1 MVIHV
6 HFLYSQGKRN
16 FYLSYL
22 KKKCFSYMMTL
33 KSPYLLTGVYILSYW
48 GIKYCV
54 LYGQE

>member
-1 MVIHV
+1 
-6 HFLYSQGKRN
+6 
-16 FYLSYL
+16 
-22 KKKCFSYMMTL
+22 MMTL